1 MTQATFDLAA
11 FNALPQLQRS
21 LLQLIAIIYAPV
33 AATPI
38 ASCAHRVGI
47 DDPKINDSFTLHS
60 LRPVLVDLI
69 HDNWLVGSQGKY
81 SCPKTVRDEILLTAI
96 EDGSF
101 ETTATQVLSSFAAT
115 ESFGRILWQ
124 SVEHG
129 VSHARIYMFMGKVEK
144 LYSTLELLNERYQYR
159 ESELVDPGF
168 FPSTLGTPI
177 NKALLDVLSDE
188 MFGAAFLGLAN
199 HSLEQL
205 TDQRELWELYQTRK
219 DKIGANPEFQFD
231 ILEPQIR
238 YSIYTGSAEL
248 FPPLPQATTI
258 HSSSLVDKQTAQ
270 YDDRHIYWYIA
281 NCARQL
287 TLGNTDS
294 CIQAYENSVDI
305 FRSVYNKRKNAQVM
319 YGTEFEKFYLLAL
332 LASGDKNHLSTAQQL
347 LKRLEKDNDHLI
359 LHAYAETLATGI
371 FQYSSA
377 LSILEQG
384 NFSTLFYALIK
395 HWVGQPVSDGIQD
408 ILEAKYNRAI
418 SGKYTWLAAEY
429 AQALSLFADEDPSNT
444 SNNKGREAY
453 AKEAQQL
460 HEQCQTTSLFDLVT
474 PQAEWERALNAMN
487 QLVSTENTH
496 SNKTDAEERIVWMLE
511 ANRYG
516 EYSITPKL
524 QKRTAAGG
532 WTKGRNIALKRL
544 KKERHELPPLSEQ
557 DLDIASAIF
566 EQPDYDSYYH
576 RGPQFSLD
584 LNLAWPKLV
593 NHPNLYWEGSR
604 KTPIELSQGEFELLV
619 SEEEENLRISFY
631 PPFDDSQED
640 SQYLIVKETPTRLCI
655 YQKNEQVMR
664 LSEIIANGIVIPRE
678 AESNLRETLGT
689 LAPMINIQSDLEGVV
704 DAESIPADS
713 RIHANL
719 LPYGE
724 GLRATLRVK
733 PFGDFGAYYPP
744 GEGRAKLSV
753 EHEGQRFTTKR
764 DLDKEKALIDEL
776 LDNNTVLA
784 REEEFDDEYLLD
796 DPQDCLELLEQL
808 YAKAEDTDEQ
818 PASVIIAWPEG
829 EVMRIASRFDTNN
842 LRLNISQNGDWFQL
856 DGSVSTDPNLILSL
870 KQLLNL
876 SANNKG
882 RFLKMEDG
890 QYISLTNQFR
900 KKLDSIHRY
909 AEMNN
914 DGAKIS
920 GLASL
925 ALEDLTDMVGEL
937 SVDEAWRKHIQNIE
951 DLENYQPKV
960 PKTLQAELRDYQNDG
975 FTWMSRLA
983 KWGVGACLAD
993 DMGLGKTVQ
1002 TLSILLER
1010 AKIGP
1015 ALVVA
1020 PTSVSNNWESEA
1032 HKFAPSLKP
1041 HFYREGN
1048 RQALLDSAGPNDIVI
1063 ASYGLLQQDSEQ
1075 FIDKQWATIVLDEAQ
1090 AIKNINA
1097 KRTKTA
1103 HKLQGEFKLVT
1114 TGTPIENHLG
1124 ELWSIFRFLN
1134 PGLLGT
1140 QQQFMNNFIT
1150 PIEKDQNDDARQQLK
1165 NLIRPFILRRT
1176 KTQVLDELPPKTE
1189 ITLEVPLS
1197 EGERSL
1203 YEAVRSSALESLA
1216 KNSGERQTGGDHL
1229 KVLAAITKL
1238 RLASCHPKLVMSDST
1253 LSSSKLERFGELLE
1267 ELIENNHKALVFS
1280 QFVKY
1285 LGIIRAYLDERG
1297 IKYQY
1302 LDGSTPVAQR
1312 KARVEAFQAGEGEIF
1327 LISLKAGGAGLNL
1340 TAADYVIH
1348 MDPWW
1353 NPAVENQASD
1363 RAHRIGQTRPV
1374 TIYRLVAENTI
1385 EQKIVKLHEHKRDLA
1400 DSLLEGSD
1408 MSGSMS
1414 ADQMLELM
1422 RES

>member
-1 MTQATFDLAA
+1 MNQATFDLNA
-11 FNALPQLQRS
+11 FNALPNLQRS
-21 LLQLIAIIYAPV
+21 LLQLISIIYAPV

-38 ASCAHRVGI
+38 ASCAHRLGI
-47 DDPKINDSFTLHS
+47 DDPNINDSFTLHS
-60 LRPVLVDLI
+60 LRPILVDLI
-69 HDNWLVGSQGKY
+69 HDDWLEGSQGKY
-81 SCPKTVRDEILLTAI
+81 SCPESIRDELLLTTI
-96 EDGSF
+96 NEGNF
-101 ETTATQVLSSFAAT
+101 EKIASQVLTSFSAT

-129 VSHARIYMFMGKVEK
+129 LSHARIYLFMGKTEK
-144 LYSTLELLNERYQYR
+144 LNHTLELLEERYQYR
-159 ESELVDPGF
+159 ESELINPGF
-168 FPSTLGTPI
+168 YPATFGTPI
-177 NKALLDVLSDE
+177 NTTLLDALSAE
-188 MFGAAFLGLAN
+188 MFGVAFIGLCE
-199 HSLEQL
+199 HSLQNQ
-205 TDQRELWELYQTRK
+205 TKQAELWELYESRK
-219 DKIGANPEFQFD
+219 DQIPSSSSFQFKL
-231 ILEPQIR
+231 LEPQAR
-238 YSIYTGSAEL
+238 YSIYSGQSEL
-248 FPPLPQATTI
+248 FPELPKGKHLQ
-258 HSSSLVDKQTAQ
+258 STAMLGNESVE

-281 NCARQL
+281 NAARQL
-287 TLGNTDS
+287 SLGNS
-294 CIQAYENSVDI
+294 ESAIQAYENSTDI
-305 FRSVYNKRKNAQVM
+305 YRDVYNKRKNSLVL

-332 LASGDKNHLSTAQQL
+332 LSSGDKQHLASAQRL
-347 LKRLEKDNDHLI
+347 LKQLEKDTDHTL
-359 LHAYAETLATGI
+359 LDAYAETLATGI
-371 FQYSSA
+371 FNYNA
-377 LSILEQG
+377 PLKELEMGTFSI
-384 NFSTLFYALIK
+384 LFYALIK
-395 HWVGQPVSDGIQD
+395 HWLGQKVSDGVQD
-408 ILEAKYNRAI
+408 ILEAKFNRAS
-418 SGKYTWLAAEY
+418 SGNYAWLTAEY
-429 AQALSLFADEDPSNT
+429 AQALAYFADTKSDQ
-444 SNNKGREAY
+444 NKY
-453 AKEAQQL
+453 AIQAKTL
-460 HEQCQTTSLFDLVT
+460 HEKCHTTTLFDLVA

-487 QLVSTENTH
+487 QLVSTDSSSQT
-496 SNKTDAEERIVWMLE
+496 SDAEERLVWMLDVD
-511 ANRYG
+511 RYG
-516 EYSITPKL
+516 EYALNPKL

-557 DLDIASAIF
+557 DLDIASSIF
-566 EQPDYDSYYH
+566 EQPDYDAYYH

-593 NHPNLYWEGSR
+593 NHPNLFWDGAR
-604 KTPIELSQGEFELLV
+604 NTPIELSQGEFELLV
-619 SEEEENLRISFY
+619 SEEDENLRISFY

-640 SQYLIVKETPTRLCI
+640 SQYLVVKETPTRLCI
-655 YQKNEQVMR
+655 YQKNDQVMR
-664 LSEIIANGIVIPRE
+664 LSEIISNGIVIPRE
-678 AESNLRETLGT
+678 AEKNLRETLGT
-689 LAPMINIQSDLEGVV
+689 LAPMISIQSDLEGVV
-704 DAESIPADS
+704 DAESMQADS

-733 PFGDFGAYYPP
+733 PFGEFGAYYPP
-744 GEGRAKLSV
+744 GQGRAKLSI
-753 EHEGQRFTTKR
+753 EHEGQRFKTER
-764 DLDKEKALIDEL
+764 NLNEESDL
-776 LDNNTVLA
+776 LDYLLQHSKILG
-784 REEEFDDEYLLD
+784 EEDEFNDEYLID

-808 YAKAEDTDEQ
+808 YAEAEEKSEGPDGTDKK
-818 PASVIIAWPEG
+818 PAKVIIAWPEG

-856 DGSVSTDPNLILSL
+856 DGQVSADQDLVLSL

-909 AEMNN
+909 AEL
-914 DGAKIS
+914 DSEGAKIS

-937 SVDEAWRKHIQNIE
+937 TVDDAWKNHIQNIE
-951 DLENYQPKV
+951 ALEHYHPKV
-960 PKTLQAELRDYQNDG
+960 PSTLKAELRDYQTEG
-975 FTWMSRLA
+975 YAWMSRLA

-1010 AKIGP
+1010 AKLGP
-1015 ALVVA
+1015 TLVVA
-1020 PTSVSNNWESEA
+1020 PTSVSNNWESEI
-1032 HKFAPSLKP
+1032 HKFAPTLKP
-1041 HFYREGN
+1041 YFYREGN
-1048 RQALLDSAGPNDIVI
+1048 RQELLDNADAYDIVI
-1063 ASYGLLQQDSEQ
+1063 ASYGLLQQDAEQ
-1075 FIDKQWATIVLDEAQ
+1075 FIEKKWSTIVLDEAQ

-1103 HKLQGEFKLVT
+1103 HKLQGDFKLVT

-1124 ELWSIFRFLN
+1124 ELWSIYRFLN

-1140 QQQFMNNFIT
+1140 QQQFMHNFIT
-1150 PIEKDQNDDARQQLK
+1150 PIEKDSNDDARQQLK
-1165 NLIRPFILRRT
+1165 TLIKPFILRRT
-1176 KTQVLDELPPKTE
+1176 KTQVLHELPPKTE
-1189 ITLEVPLS
+1189 ITVEIPLS
-1197 EGERSL
+1197 EGERAI

-1216 KNSGERQTGGDHL
+1216 KNKGEKQAGGEHL

-1253 LSSSKLERFGELLE
+1253 LSSSKLDRFGQLLE

-1285 LGIIRAYLDERG
+1285 LSIIRAYLDERG

-1302 LDGSTPVAQR
+1302 LDGSTPVAKR
-1312 KARVEAFQAGEGEIF
+1312 KSRVDAFQAGEGEIF

-1422 RES
+1422 RDG

>member
-1 MTQATFDLAA
+1 MNQAPFDLDA
-11 FNALPQLQRS
+11 FNALTKLQRS
-21 LLQLIAIIYAPV
+21 LLQLISIIYAPV
-33 AATPI
+33 AATPL
-38 ASCAHRVGI
+38 ASCAHRLGI
-47 DDPKINDSFTLHS
+47 NDPATDDSFTLHS
-60 LRPVLVDLI
+60 LRPFLVDLI
-69 HDNWLVGSQGKY
+69 HDNWLEGSQGKY
-81 SCPKTVRDEILLTAI
+81 HCPEAIRDELLLTAI
-96 EDGSF
+96 NDGEF
-101 ETTATQVLSSFAAT
+101 EEISKQVLASFSAT

-129 VSHARIYMFMGKVEK
+129 LSHARIFLFQGRVEK
-144 LYSTLELLNERYQYR
+144 LNTTLELLNERYQYR
-159 ESELVDPGF
+159 ESELVNPGF
-168 FPSTLGTPI
+168 YPATFGSPI
-177 NKALLDVLSDE
+177 NAKLLDALSDE
-188 MFGAAFLGLAN
+188 MFGVAFIGLSE
-199 HSLEQL
+199 HSLENQSKQ
-205 TDQRELWELYQTRK
+205 TELWDLLETRK
-219 DKIGANPEFQFD
+219 ATIPNFAAFQFQL
-231 ILEPQIR
+231 LEPQAR
-238 YSIYTGSAEL
+238 YSLIAGKSEL
-248 FPPLPQATTI
+248 FPELPKGKHTQSGAMLGKETI
-258 HSSSLVDKQTAQ
+258 E
-270 YDDRHIYWYIA
+270 YDDRHVFWYIA
-281 NCARQL
+281 NSARQL
-287 TLGNTDS
+287 IQGNTES
-294 CIQAYENSVDI
+294 SIQAYDNSTDI
-305 FRSVYNKRKNAQVM
+305 YRDIYNKRKNTMVL
-319 YGTEFEKFYLLAL
+319 YGNEFEKFYLLAL
-332 LASGDKNHLSTAQQL
+332 LSSGDKQHLAVAQRM
-347 LKRLEKDNDHLI
+347 LKQLEKDTDHNI
-359 LHAYAETLATGI
+359 LDAYAETLATGI
-371 FQYSSA
+371 FNYNAPLKELETGMYSM
-377 LSILEQG
+377 
-384 NFSTLFYALIK
+384 LFYTLIK
-395 HWVGQPVSDGIQD
+395 HWLGQKVSDGIQD
-408 ILEAKYNRAI
+408 ILEAKYNRAAA
-418 SGKYTWLAAEY
+418 GNYDWLTAEY
-429 AQALSLFADEDPSNT
+429 ANALALFAEDKSD
-444 SNNKGREAY
+444 REKY
-453 AKEAQQL
+453 LHEAKEL
-460 HEQCQTTSLFDLVT
+460 HQHCQSTTLFDLVK

-487 QLVSTENTH
+487 QLVSPETKAST
-496 SNKTDAEERIVWMLE
+496 SDSEERVVWMLDID
-511 ANRYG
+511 RYG
-516 EYSITPKL
+516 EYSLNPKL
-524 QKRTAAGG
+524 QKKTAAGG

-544 KKERHELPPLSEQ
+544 KKERHELPGLSEQ
-557 DLDIASAIF
+557 DLDIANSIF
-566 EQPDYDSYYH
+566 EQPDYDAYYH

-593 NHPNLYWEGSR
+593 NHPNLYWDGAR
-604 KTPIELSQGEFELLV
+604 NTPIELSQGEFELLV
-619 SEEEENLRISFY
+619 SEENENLRISFY

-664 LSEIIANGIVIPRE
+664 LSEIISNGIVIPCE
-678 AESNLRETLGT
+678 AEKDLRETLGT
-689 LAPMINIQSDLEGVV
+689 LAPMISIQSDLEGVV
-704 DAESIPADS
+704 DAEEVAVDS

-733 PFGDFGAYYPP
+733 PFGEFGAYYPP
-744 GEGRAKLSV
+744 GQGRAKLSM
-753 EHEGQRFTTKR
+753 EHEGQRFKTERK
-764 DLDKEKALIDEL
+764 LEEESAL
-776 LDNNTVLA
+776 LDYLL
-784 REEEFDDEYLLD
+784 EHSKILGEDDEFNDEYLLE

-808 YAKAEDTDEQ
+808 YSEAEDGEENEK
-818 PASVIIAWPEG
+818 AKIIIAWPEG
-829 EVMRIASRFDTNN
+829 EVMRISSRFDTNN
-842 LRLNISQNGDWFQL
+842 LRLSISQNGDWFQL

-909 AEMNN
+909 AEL
-914 DGAKIS
+914 DGEGAKIS

-937 SVDEAWRKHIQNIE
+937 SVDDAWRQHIKNIE
-951 DLENYQPKV
+951 ELEQHQPIV
-960 PKTLQAELRDYQNDG
+960 PTTLEAELREYQEEG
-975 FTWMSRLA
+975 FSWMSRLA

-1010 AKIGP
+1010 ASMGP

-1020 PTSVSNNWESEA
+1020 PTSVSNNWESEVQ
-1032 HKFAPSLKP
+1032 KFAPTLKP
-1041 HFYREGN
+1041 FFYREGN
-1048 RQALLDSAGPNDIVI
+1048 RQELLDNAGEYDIII
-1063 ASYGLLQQDSEQ
+1063 ASYGLLQQDGEQ
-1075 FIDKQWATIVLDEAQ
+1075 FIEKQWSTIVLDEAQ

-1097 KRTKTA
+1097 KRTKIA
-1103 HKLQGEFKLVT
+1103 HKLQGDFKLVT

-1140 QQQFMNNFIT
+1140 QQQFMHNFIT
-1150 PIEKDQNDDARQQLK
+1150 PIEKDSNDDARIQLK
-1165 NLIRPFILRRT
+1165 NLIKPFILRRT
-1176 KTQVLDELPPKTE
+1176 KTQVLHELPPKTE
-1189 ITLEVPLS
+1189 ITVEIPLS
-1197 EGERSL
+1197 EGERAL
-1203 YEAVRSSALESLA
+1203 YEAVRSSALENLA
-1216 KNSGERQTGGDHL
+1216 ANNSERQSGEHL

-1238 RLASCHPKLVMSDST
+1238 RLASCHPQLVMSDST
-1253 LSSSKLERFGELLE
+1253 LSSSKLDHFGKLLE

-1285 LGIIRAYLDERG
+1285 LSIIRAFLDERG

-1312 KARVEAFQAGEGEIF
+1312 KARVDAFQAGEGEIF
-1327 LISLKAGGAGLNL
+1327 LISLKAGGSGLNL

-1422 RES
+1422 RDN

>member
-1 MTQATFDLAA
+1 MNQATFDLNA
-11 FNALPQLQRS
+11 FNALPKLQRS
-21 LLQLIAIIYAPV
+21 LLQLISIIYAPV
-33 AATPI
+33 AATPL
-38 ASCAHRVGI
+38 ASCAHRLGI
-47 DDPKINDSFTLHS
+47 NDPNIDDSFTLHS

-69 HDNWLVGSQGKY
+69 HDDWLEGSQGKY
-81 SCPKTVRDEILLTAI
+81 HCPEAIRDEILLTSL
-96 EDGSF
+96 DDSSF
-101 ETTATQVLSSFAAT
+101 DTFSTQVLASFSAT

-129 VSHARIYMFMGKVEK
+129 LSHARIYLFQGRTEK
-144 LYSTLELLNERYQYR
+144 LNHTLELLHERYQYR
-159 ESELVDPGF
+159 ESELINPGF
-168 FPSTLGTPI
+168 YPATFGSPI
-177 NKALLDVLSDE
+177 NAKLLDALSDE
-188 MFGAAFLGLAN
+188 MFGVAFIGLSE
-199 HSLEQL
+199 HSLENLSKQ
-205 TDQRELWELYQTRK
+205 TELWDLLEQRK
-219 DKIGANPEFQFD
+219 ANIPNLAAFQFQL
-231 ILEPQIR
+231 LEPQAR
-238 YSIYTGSAEL
+238 YSLIAGNPDL
-248 FPPLPQATTI
+248 FPELPKGKHTQSGAMLGNET
-258 HSSSLVDKQTAQ
+258 VE
-270 YDDRHIYWYIA
+270 YDDRHVFWFIA
-281 NCARQL
+281 NSARQL
-287 TLGNTDS
+287 TQGNIES
-294 CIQAYENSVDI
+294 SIQAYDNSTDI
-305 FRSVYNKRKNAQVM
+305 YRDIYNKRKNSMVL
-319 YGTEFEKFYLLAL
+319 YGNELEKFYLLAL
-332 LASGDKNHLSTAQQL
+332 LSSGDKQHLANAQRI
-347 LKRLEKDNDHLI
+347 LKQLEKDTDHNI
-359 LHAYAETLATGI
+359 LDAYAETLATGI
-371 FQYSSA
+371 FNYNA
-377 LSILEQG
+377 PLKELETG
-384 NFSTLFYALIK
+384 MFSMLFYTLIK
-395 HWVGQPVSDGIQD
+395 HWLGQKVTDGVQD
-408 ILEAKYNRAI
+408 ILEAKYNRAAN
-418 SGKYTWLAAEY
+418 GNYHWLTAEY
-429 AQALSLFADEDPSNT
+429 AYALALFAEE
-444 SNNKGREAY
+444 KGDREKY
-453 AKEAQQL
+453 LQEAKELHQQS
-460 HEQCQTTSLFDLVT
+460 QSTTLFDLVK

-487 QLVSTENTH
+487 QLVSTDTNNRN
-496 SNKTDAEERIVWMLE
+496 SDAEERIVWMLDVD
-511 ANRYG
+511 RYG
-516 EYSITPKL
+516 EYTLTPKL
-524 QKRTAAGG
+524 QKRTAAGA

-544 KKERHELPPLSEQ
+544 KKERNELPPLSDQ
-557 DLDIASAIF
+557 DIDIAASIF
-566 EQPDYDSYYH
+566 EQPDYDAYYH
-576 RGPQFSLD
+576 RGPQFTLD
-584 LNLAWPKLV
+584 MNLAWPKLV
-593 NHPNLYWEGSR
+593 NHSNLYWDGAR
-604 KTPIELSQGEFELLV
+604 NTPIELSQGDFELLV
-619 SEEEENLRISFY
+619 SEESENLRISFY

-640 SQYLIVKETPTRLCI
+640 SQFLIVKETPTRLCI

-664 LSEIIANGIVIPRE
+664 LSEIISNGIVIPRE
-678 AESNLRETLGT
+678 AEKNLRETLGT
-689 LAPMINIQSDLEGVV
+689 LAPMISIQSDLEGVV
-704 DAESIPADS
+704 DAELVKADS

-733 PFGDFGAYYPP
+733 PFGEFGTYFPP
-744 GEGRAKLSV
+744 GQGRAKLSV
-753 EHEGQRFTTKR
+753 EHEGKRFKTERKLNEES
-764 DLDKEKALIDEL
+764 DL
-776 LDNNTVLA
+776 LDNLLQHSKILD
-784 REEEFDDEYLLD
+784 EEDEFNDEYLLD

-808 YAKAEDTDEQ
+808 YAEAENEE
-818 PASVIIAWPEG
+818 SKVIIAWPEG

-842 LRLNISQNGDWFQL
+842 LRLSISQNGDWFQL
-856 DGSVSTDPNLILSL
+856 DGTISTDPNLILSL

-909 AEMNN
+909 AELDA

-937 SVDEAWRKHIQNIE
+937 TVDDAWRKHIQNIE
-951 DLENYQPKV
+951 ELEHYQPKV
-960 PKTLQAELRDYQNDG
+960 PSTLKADLREYQEEG
-975 FTWMSRLA
+975 FAWMSRLA

-1002 TLSILLER
+1002 TLAILLER
-1010 AKIGP
+1010 ASLGP

-1020 PTSVSNNWESEA
+1020 PTSVSNNWESEIQ
-1032 HKFAPSLKP
+1032 KFAPTLNAY
-1041 HFYREGN
+1041 FYREGN
-1048 RQALLDSAGPNDIVI
+1048 RQELLDRAGEFDIVI
-1063 ASYGLLQQDSEQ
+1063 ASYGLLQQDAEQ
-1075 FIDKQWATIVLDEAQ
+1075 FIEKKWATIVLDEAQ

-1103 HKLQGEFKLVT
+1103 HKLQGDFKLVT

-1124 ELWSIFRFLN
+1124 ELWSIYRFLN

-1140 QQQFMNNFIT
+1140 QQHFMQNFIT
-1150 PIEKDQNDDARQQLK
+1150 PIEKDSNNDARQQLK

-1176 KTQVLDELPPKTE
+1176 KTQVLHELPPKTE
-1189 ITLEVPLS
+1189 ITVEIPLS
-1197 EGERSL
+1197 EGERAI

-1216 KNSGERQTGGDHL
+1216 KNKGERQGGGEHL

-1238 RLASCHPKLVMSDST
+1238 RLASCHPKLVMADST
-1253 LSSSKLERFGELLE
+1253 LSSSKLDRFGQLLE

-1285 LGIIRAYLDERG
+1285 LSIIRAYLDERG

-1312 KARVEAFQAGEGEIF
+1312 KTRVDAFQAGEGEIF

-1408 MSGSMS
+1408 MSGSMN

-1422 RES
+1422 RDN